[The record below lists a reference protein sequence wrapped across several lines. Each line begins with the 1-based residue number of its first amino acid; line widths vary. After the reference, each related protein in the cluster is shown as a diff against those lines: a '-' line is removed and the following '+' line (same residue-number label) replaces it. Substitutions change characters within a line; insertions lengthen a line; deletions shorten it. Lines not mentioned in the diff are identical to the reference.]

1 MGSLI
6 YMILGEIR
14 IFMGSL
20 IYLTKF
26 PEFDGVPYSH
36 DFLRIN
42 FVMFLHCKTLKKC
55 DFFGRASRANGV
67 PYFHDFLENLNFYG
81 VPY

>member
-1 MGSLI
+1 M
-6 YMILGEIR
+6 MIVYKLVR
-14 IFMGSL
+14 SHLFN
-20 IYLTKF
+20 
-26 PEFDGVPYSH
+26 DPYSR
-36 DFLRIN
+36 DFLSVN
-42 FVMFLHCKTLKKC
+42 FVMFLHCKTFKKC

>member
-6 YMILGEIR
+6 YMILEEIR

-20 IYLTKF
+20 IYLTNL
-26 PEFDGVPYSH
+26 PEFDRVHYSH

-42 FVMFLHCKTLKKC
+42 FVMFLHCKTIKKC
-55 DFFGRASRANGV
+55 VFFGLASRANRV
-67 PYFHDFLENLNFYG
+67 PYLHDFFEKLNFYG